1 MPKVVFDKL
10 LEIVTEFKYLG
21 VVFKSTGSFN
31 NCKVY
36 LKVQATKAMFALLSK
51 GRVLNLPVDVML
63 ELFDKTV
70 LPIMLYGCE
79 IWGFGNNNILET
91 AFLK

>member
-1 MPKVVFDKL
+1 MAVFSKRKPKVMPKLVFDNKL

-36 LKVQATKAMFALLSK
+36 LKEQATKAMFALLSK
-51 GRVLNLPVDVML
+51 GRVLTSQWMS
-63 ELFDKTV
+63 
-70 LPIMLYGCE
+70 C
-79 IWGFGNNNILET
+79 
-91 AFLK
+91 